1 MTFEEALKIIEET
14 LATKTETELTT
25 PEKQILKAAWDNET
39 YVSVAESLYLSV
51 GHVRDLASLLWQR
64 LSDAFGEK
72 LIKNNFR
79 YVLRQR
85 AKLSVEADVWEEYN
99 FDDLENQKGTIL
111 IVDDLVD
118 NLRFLSEVLT
128 KQGYKVRS
136 VTNGAMALKTVSNN
150 RPDIILLDIKMPVM
164 DGYQVCEA
172 LKSSEETSDIPVIFL
187 SALDE
192 VVDKVKAFQVGG
204 VDYIIKPFHPK
215 EIIARIETHLTIQQQ
230 KSQLK
235 QQIEKHQ
242 QTAEILYQSRSLLAS
257 LLNSSPDGIMGL
269 QPVKDMLTEE
279 INNFR
284 CLVINPA
291 FAKFLGKKRED
302 FVGDGVMKKELNKLY
317 PRLFDVL
324 VEVFE
329 TGESFEEKLCLKKEG
344 MKKSYRFVAV
354 KFGDGVSL
362 TIRDLAPI

>member
-14 LATKTETELTT
+14 LATKTGTELTT
-25 PEKQILKAAWDNET
+25 PEKEILKAAWDNET

-79 YVLRQR
+79 YVVRQR
-85 AKLSVEADVWEEYN
+85 ARLSAEADVWEEEN
-99 FDDLENQKGTIL
+99 FDELESPKGTIL
-111 IVDDLVD
+111 IVDDVVE

-128 KQGYKVRS
+128 KGGYKVRS
-136 VTNGAMALKTVSNN
+136 VTNGGMALKTVASNQ
-150 RPDIILLDIKMPVM
+150 PDIILLDIKMPGM

-172 LKSSEETSDIPVIFL
+172 LKSSEGTSEIPVIFL

-192 VVDKVKAFQVGG
+192 EMDKVKGFQVGG

-230 KSQLK
+230 KYQLR

-279 INNFR
+279 IKNFR

-291 FAKFLGKKRED
+291 FAKFLGKKRGD
-302 FVGDGVMKKELNKLY
+302 FVGDGVMKKELNRLY
-317 PRLFDVL
+317 PSLFDLL

-329 TGESFEEKLCLKKEG
+329 TGKPFEEKFCLKREG
-344 MKKSYRFVAV
+344 VNKSYKFVAV

-362 TIRDLAPI
+362 TIRDLSHI

>member
-25 PEKQILKAAWDNET
+25 PEKEILKAAWDNET
-39 YVSVAESLYLSV
+39 YVRVAESLYLSV

-85 AKLSVEADVWEEYN
+85 AKISADGDVWEEEN
-99 FDDLENQKGTIL
+99 FEEPQPPKETIL
-111 IVDDLVD
+111 IVDDLVE
-118 NLRFLSEVLT
+118 NLRLLSEVLT
-128 KQGYKVRS
+128 KGGYKVRS
-136 VTNGAMALKTVSNN
+136 VTNGAMALKTVASN
-150 RPDIILLDIKMPVM
+150 RPDIILLDIKMPGM

-192 VVDKVKAFQVGG
+192 EMNKVKGFQVGG
-204 VDYIIKPFHPK
+204 VDYITKPFHPR
-215 EIIARIETHLTIQQQ
+215 EIIARIEIHLTIQQQ
-230 KSQLK
+230 KYQLK
-235 QQIEKHQ
+235 KQIEKHQ
-242 QTAEILYQSRSLLAS
+242 QTAEILYQSRCLLAS
-257 LLNSSPDGIMGL
+257 LLNSSPDGMMGL

-279 INNFR
+279 IKNFR

-302 FVGDGVMKKELNKLY
+302 FVGDGVIKKELNRLY
-317 PRLFDVL
+317 PSLFDLL
-324 VEVFE
+324 VVVFE
-329 TGESFEEKLCLKKEG
+329 TGKPFEEELVLQRDG
-344 MKKSYRFVAV
+344 VNKSYKFVAV

-362 TIRDLAPI
+362 IIRNISQI